1 MSDSDD
7 DWFSKDPEKIEQNV
21 QEHVKRQRQDET
33 EHIKIRDE
41 DKMDNYLK
49 QLSLDASAADL
60 GCGIKSTDRFTTGE
74 FGVALKK
81 PPIDIFL
88 YFMSEGRDLFSNQLN
103 ANDSHKRLLQL
114 VAIFKSLCQLELG
127 GFDEQFLREFTQ
139 QTVLMDMFKRYV
151 LRLLTNS
158 PKAKWNPDCE
168 PLLNDMKWLMIRA
181 HKLGVLRN
189 YDVVDLFKKLIAEC
203 AMPQDFKNDFAR
215 QLNEFDAVF
224 GNAKDDIY
232 PTLDKLL
239 CSTVDVEKE
248 RVNRVPSLNDVH
260 KYINKQRQTL
270 CDDFTIPLWE
280 FVQRLR
286 GKSDIN
292 ALEQQGLLWNTRLK
306 ENTEFAKALRH
317 SLIFVDLRPNE
328 NDKSKKLTII
338 EQEFVNNIKT
348 GSLLCF
354 TTGYEFE
361 NLLLASVTYT
371 DPEQLRQGYLSVEII
386 KQHNIG
392 NIYGKQLHMF
402 QTPVFFEPYLRVHN
416 YLSTCSAHNFPMCRY
431 IVDGVLETQS
441 PAYLKG
447 QLLEVDRKLFKELP
461 LNEMQKKAIQS
472 VLTNEFCLI
481 QGPPGTG
488 KTHVSVQLVKA
499 LIQNSKQLKTGPIIV
514 LTYTNESLDKFLIN
528 VAKYTDEIIRFG
540 SQSRDPAIAKFNVRT
555 MVDPELVPPRLKH
568 VWWLISCE
576 YKEQFEHLQKL
587 HNNFDGSEPSYQTIL
602 KEQLKLQKLS
612 AKLNT
617 LQVIFQ
623 YYLARD
629 KDLLAMTTT
638 CAARLNFLFRLLQS
652 KCVLFEEAAE
662 IQEAHIL
669 ACLTPFTEH
678 VIQIGDH
685 KQLQPF
691 TGSNKHQQISMF
703 ERLIKGGFPATVLNM
718 QYRMRPNIAQI
729 LVPSFY
735 DELFNAANVE
745 AYEEI
750 RCLTKNLF
758 FLQHNQ
764 PEHQLSDMSI
774 ENEYEAAELV
784 KLTEFLI
791 KRGKYKPIDIV
802 ILSPYNAQVD
812 RIKRTLPK
820 SLRSEIK
827 VSSVDSYQG
836 LECNIV
842 LLSLVRS
849 NSNGQIGFL
858 RQPNR
863 VCVALSRARW
873 GLYIV
878 GDIETLQRGN
888 RELWGRICQ
897 QLNEGNAI
905 GEKFPKQ
912 TNFENVKI

>member
-617 LQVIFQ
+617 LQ
-623 YYLARD
+623 
-629 KDLLAMTTT
+629 
-638 CAARLNFLFRLLQS
+638 
-652 KCVLFEEAAE
+652 
-662 IQEAHIL
+662 
-669 ACLTPFTEH
+669 
-678 VIQIGDH
+678 
-685 KQLQPF
+685 
-691 TGSNKHQQISMF
+691 
-703 ERLIKGGFPATVLNM
+703 
-718 QYRMRPNIAQI
+718 
-729 LVPSFY
+729 
-735 DELFNAANVE
+735 
-745 AYEEI
+745 
-750 RCLTKNLF
+750 
-758 FLQHNQ
+758 HNQ